1 MLRTLRAYPVLLRA
15 SFARALVYRAEMIIF
30 IFTGTMPLVMMFIWL
45 TLAGDGE
52 INGFTS
58 NDFVAYYLGAL
69 LVRRITGT
77 WIVWDFDALIRKGE
91 LSPYLLRPLDAMHY
105 FLARTLA
112 GRAFQIPI
120 LLVPITIAA
129 WFLPGQQF
137 DTSPLNLLAFII
149 ACAIGI
155 AFEFLAQHIISA
167 LAFWITQVTAIAE
180 AWFFVKSFLGGY
192 LAPLALLPGGMRAV
206 LEWMPFQISLAF
218 PIEILIGRAS
228 PERMAQGFGVGIAWL
243 VLLAVVDRAVWRAGV
258 RAYSAVG
265 A

>member
-1 MLRTLRAYPVLLRA
+1 MRRILRAYPVLLRA
-15 SFARALVYRAEMIIF
+15 AFARALVYRAELVIF
-30 IFTGTMPLVMMFIWL
+30 IFTGTLPLVMMSIWL
-45 TLAGDGE
+45 TVAGDGE
-52 INGFTS
+52 INGFSS
-58 NDFVAYYLGAL
+58 NDFVAYYLGAM

-112 GRAFQIPI
+112 ARAFQIPI
-120 LLVPITIAA
+120 LLVPVGIAA
-129 WFLPGQQF
+129 WLLPGPQF
-137 DTSPLNLLAFII
+137 DTAPLNILAFVI

-155 AFEFLAQHIISA
+155 GFEFLAQHIISG
-167 LAFWITQVTAIAE
+167 LAFWVTQVTAIAE
-180 AWFFVKSFLGGY
+180 AWFFLKSFLGGY
-192 LAPLALLPGGMRAV
+192 LAPLALLPGGMRQM

-218 PIEILIGRAS
+218 PIEILTGRAP
-228 PERMAQGFGVGIAWL
+228 PERMAQGFAVGIVWL
-243 VLLAVVDRAVWRAGV
+243 VVLGLIDRAVWRAGV